1 MPVLHIRTL
10 DGAIRCKISPR
21 VYSVLDNRMSSKDG
35 SSQPP
40 APPPPHPLNF
50 ALKAKYA
57 FYATLIFFL
66 VASPETYKMTQKAF
80 GWLFFVSDG
89 NGCPS
94 PLGFFLHTGAF
105 FLVLWGAMLFPRD
118 S

>member
-1 MPVLHIRTL
+1 
-10 DGAIRCKISPR
+10 
-21 VYSVLDNRMSSKDG
+21 MSSDG
-35 SSQPP
+35 S
-40 APPPPHPLNF
+40 APIIPSPNPLNF

-66 VASPETYKMTQKAF
+66 VASPETFRMTQNTF
-80 GWLFFVSDG
+80 GPWLFTIADNVG
-89 NGCPS
+89 APT
-94 PLGFFLHTGAF
+94 PLGFFLHTIIF

>member
-1 MPVLHIRTL
+1 
-10 DGAIRCKISPR
+10 
-21 VYSVLDNRMSSKDG
+21 MSSKDG
-35 SSQPP
+35 GSQQAASP
-40 APPPPHPLNF
+40 APLNF

-66 VASPETYKMTQKAF
+66 VASPETYKMTQNTL
-80 GWLFFVSDG
+80 GWIFAIADSG
-89 NGCPS
+89 GAPT
-94 PLGFFLHTGAF
+94 PLGFFLHTIIF